1 MHTHVL
7 ASICGGLILT
17 LLTSGIGSDGIAGTR
32 PNFGSSVEVN
42 RTQKADRLPT
52 VQIKKPRASL
62 YDLRLP
68 DGCESM
74 ISPLTRSQLAR
85 IAGRCV
91 S

>member
-1 MHTHVL
+1 MHTHAL
-7 ASICGGLILT
+7 ASICGGLMLT
-17 LLTSGIGSDGIAGTR
+17 VLTTGIGSDGIAGTR

-42 RTQKADRLPT
+42 RTQKADRLP
-52 VQIKKPRASL
+52 VQIKEPRAPL
-62 YDLRLP
+62 YDAKLP

-74 ISPLTRSQLAR
+74 VSPLTRSQLAR

>member
-1 MHTHVL
+1 MHTDAL
-7 ASICGGLILT
+7 ASICAGLIFAV
-17 LLTSGIGSDGIAGTR
+17 LTSAIGSDGIASTR

-42 RTQKADRLPT
+42 RTQKADRLPM
-52 VQIKKPRASL
+52 VQIKEPRAL
-62 YDLRLP
+62 HHDAKLP

-74 ISPLTRSQLAR
+74 VSPLTRSQLAR